1 MLVKM
6 PNINCIHI
14 NRPIT
19 FKAFLMTDANNQNDG
34 DGKADAVAAIAVV
47 LIIVAG
53 VIYWLST
60 V

>member
-1 MLVKM
+1 
-6 PNINCIHI
+6 
-14 NRPIT
+14 
-19 FKAFLMTDANNQNDG
+19 MTDANNQNDG
-34 DGKADAVAAIAVV
+34 DVKADAVAAIAVV